1 MPASAAACS
10 KSTAVQRASARSMA
24 ARGVPSPG
32 GQPAGPARR
41 RGGGEVGVD
50 AHPAAIAAAIRAR
63 DGVVGIQ
70 RDAVDAEVAAAFLR
84 RVQHVDADLLA
95 RRRADARSRRRPA
108 RRPCWFAPPARRRR
122 TKAGR
127 DRRRS
132 ATHAPALHRACRPL
146 AIAPA
151 GHCAMW
157 CRRRS
162 VPSGRT
168 GGGPSDFPWRQ
179 SSCGGL
185 RSDYIAQGPVRQ
197 YANGASVFHGLT
209 RCRRP
214 RASRPIGWSHLLVV
228 LHRLP
233 GSRAGADRA
242 RGIECQPCRKPA
254 RSHALRP
261 GPPHARCSGCAPICA
276 RTTIPPWPPPR
287 VTARSQRCFAAPGQW
302 KLHGDAPAKVDFWLR
317 NLHALSGDLQALG
330 IP

>member
-1 MPASAAACS
+1 MPDL
-10 KSTAVQRASARSMA
+10 
-24 ARGVPSPG
+24 GG
-32 GQPAGPARR
+32 GQ
-41 RGGGEVGVD
+41 RGGGHAG
-50 AHPAAIAAAIRAR
+50 
-63 DGVVGIQ
+63 
-70 RDAVDAEVAAAFLR
+70 LR
-84 RVQHVDADLLA
+84 RLPDGEG
-95 RRRADARSRRRPA
+95 RRQDGS
-108 RRPCWFAPPARRRR
+108 APVSDTCA
-122 TKAGR
+122 
-127 DRRRS
+127 S
-132 ATHAPALHRACRPL
+132 ASSACRPL

-157 CRRRS
+157 CRRS

-233 GSRAGADRA
+233 GSRARDRGARDRMPA
-242 RGIECQPCRKPA
+242 LPQAGTIPRPTPWTAPCI
-254 RSHALRP
+254 
-261 GPPHARCSGCAPICA
+261 RCSGCAPICA
-276 RTTIPPWPPPR
+276 RTTIRPGRRR
-287 VTARSQRCFAAPGQW
+287 VTARSQRCFSQRPDNGNCMATRRPRSTSGC
-302 KLHGDAPAKVDFWLR
+302 

>member
-10 KSTAVQRASARSMA
+10 KSTAVQRASARSTA
-24 ARGVPSPG
+24 ARVVPSPG
-32 GQPAGPARR
+32 GQPAGQARR

-50 AHPAAIAAAIRAR
+50 ADPAAVAAAIGAR
-63 DGVVGIQ
+63 DRIERIE
-70 RDAVDAEVAAAFLR
+70 RDAVDAKVAAAFLG
-84 RVQHVDADLLA
+84 RVQHVDADLLTRA
-95 RRRADARSRRRPA
+95 AADARSRRRPA
-108 RRPCWFAPPARRRR
+108 RRQPCWFAPPVRRRR

-132 ATHAPALHRACRPL
+132 ATPAPALHRACRPL
-146 AIAPA
+146 ARAPA

-179 SSCGGL
+179 SSCGGR

-209 RCRRP
+209 RYRRP
-214 RASRPIGWSHLLVV
+214 RASRPIGRSHLLVV

-233 GSRAGADRA
+233 GSRARGPKRA
-242 RGIECQPCRKPA
+242 G
-254 RSHALRP
+254 
-261 GPPHARCSGCAPICA
+261 
-276 RTTIPPWPPPR
+276 
-287 VTARSQRCFAAPGQW
+287 
-302 KLHGDAPAKVDFWLR
+302 
-317 NLHALSGDLQALG
+317 
-330 IP
+330 